1 MAKELDCG
9 IKRNESDD
17 SSDLKEET
25 EKLVISAQ
33 IPPKNYQKDISF
45 ALKDLLVLFDKIP
58 IRNQRGRDPRPA
70 ATT

>member
-25 EKLVISAQ
+25 EKLVVSAQ
-33 IPPKNYQKDISF
+33 IPPGNDQKIS
-45 ALKDLLVLFDKIP
+45 
-58 IRNQRGRDPRPA
+58 
-70 ATT
+70 TMH